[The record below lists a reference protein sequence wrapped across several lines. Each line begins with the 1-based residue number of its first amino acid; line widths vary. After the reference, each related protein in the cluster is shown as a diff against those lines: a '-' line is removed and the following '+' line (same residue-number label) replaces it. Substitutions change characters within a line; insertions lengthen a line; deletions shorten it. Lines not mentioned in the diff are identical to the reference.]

1 MGFKPN
7 QKLQDFLSEDLGKGD
22 ITSNLLEK
30 KEISA
35 KIITRQE
42 AIVSGTNFAKQ
53 LFSLKSYIFLWKNQL
68 FHQKAAFS

>member
-7 QKLQDFLSEDLGKGD
+7 QKLQEFLSEDLGKGD

-53 LFSLKSYIFLWKNQL
+53 LFSLNFYYFLGHWY
-68 FHQKAAFS
+68 